1 MADPFNFYLIDVVS
15 SYRGFFTENG
25 FGSHHPG
32 RVCNLIKTY
41 MQAVIDKA
49 PKKFSA
55 VEASICPDSWW
66 PTLLATDVVVYLVP
80 DPKRSVIKANGGSV
94 QMADDDHVLGLT
106 DLNLQI
112 CEVYFD
118 RAFDGSPKEIA
129 GAAYH
134 EAAHLKSNL
143 DNSMHSRQA
152 GFFGASPDYNGSPT
166 PNNTSFFAQNIS
178 RQLRQVRRTIP
189 S

>member
-1 MADPFNFYLIDVVS
+1 MADPFNFYLIDTVS
-15 SYRGFFTENG
+15 TNRGFFSENG

-32 RVCNLIKTY
+32 LVCNLIKTY
-41 MQAVIDKA
+41 MQAVIDKV
-49 PKKFSA
+49 PKKFSS
-55 VEASICPDSWW
+55 VE
-66 PTLLATDVVVYLVP
+66 ATDVVVYLVP

-118 RAFDGSPKEIA
+118 RAFQGSPKEVA

-134 EAAHLKSNL
+134 EAAHLKSNM
-143 DNSMHSRQA
+143 DNSMHSKQA

-166 PNNTSFFAQNIS
+166 ATNTSFFQNIS
-178 RQLRQVRRTIP
+178 RQLRQVRRTLP

>member
-1 MADPFNFYLIDVVS
+1 MADPFNFYLIDIVS
-15 SYRGFFTENG
+15 MYRGFFSSNG

-32 RVCNLIKTY
+32 RVCNLIKSY
-41 MQAVIDKA
+41 MQPVIDKTSR
-49 PKKFSA
+49 FSS
-55 VEASICPDSWW
+55 VEVAYCPDSWF
-66 PTLLATDVVVYLVP
+66 PTLLPTDVVVYLVP

-94 QMADDDHVLGLT
+94 QMALEDDLVLGLT

-152 GFFGASPDYNGSPT
+152 GFFSAKPDYNGSPT
-166 PNNTSFFAQNIS
+166 ANNVNFFAQNIS
-178 RQLRQVRRTIP
+178 RQLRLTRRTLP
-189 S
+189 A